1 MNLTDFSQDIAK
13 EFDIP
18 NHKAKKLLSY
28 LTKRIARKLIF
39 GVEVTFREIGT
50 FKLCVRQPFKFKNL
64 QTAKWQISKKC
75 YYLNFI
81 ATKKMKSILKD
92 KIVH

>member
-18 NHKAKKLLSY
+18 NYKAKKLLSF
-28 LTKRIARKLIF
+28 LTKLIAQKLIF
-39 GVEVTFREIGT
+39 GIEVTFREVGT
-50 FKLCVRQPFKFKNL
+50 FRLSVRQPKKYLNL
-64 QTAKWQISKKC
+64 QTNKWCLSKKS

-81 ATKKMKSILKD
+81 ATLKMKTKLKN
-92 KIVH
+92 KTVH